1 MSGNDVRISALACN
15 ICGAPMY
22 PDMKEGGFR
31 CLYCDHI
38 RPFAVT
44 REDFAPAVIFRHKP
58 VEIVE
63 GLLKLGH
70 VAIENKEALE
80 PPPKDERTRR
90 LLPPGLQILLKDK
103 EAFEAIHDPKCHEII
118 CPCCGNRLRSLAVE
132 SIFTCPYCNQKFG
145 EREKVTTGKFDE
157 RLVVGR
163 RPDLYSRCLPF
174 VLRREAAL
182 DRVRA
187 LARQFAEDLGEMTPE
202 KILLLGKQSM
212 VAAYIPVH
220 LADLRWKMQ
229 VECERGSF
237 YYYQECLNWAWPR
250 SFIYDIYL
258 LDQLAPWDYGEL
270 VSLKPACFEGN
281 VQLLAWENLGEW
293 QRKIPN
299 WILQRRSADWLKE
312 AFGLTEIKYRW
323 CSRDLRQHKYAMVLL
338 PIYFLEFA
346 SEEGSKLTR
355 IMVNGQT
362 GKAALQVT
370 ARRTESTRILEPE
383 KKIVLS
389 PESTMLSPPIPV
401 RYVKSPFLHERLRGE
416 ACFALTAQS

>member
-1 MSGNDVRISALACN
+1 MSNNDVQISALACN

-38 RPFAVT
+38 RPFALT
-44 REDFAPAVIFRHKP
+44 IEDLVPEVKFRHKP
-58 VEIVE
+58 VEIVD
-63 GLLKLGH
+63 GMLKLGH
-70 VAIENKEALE
+70 VTIEDKEALE
-80 PPPKDERTRR
+80 PPPQDERTRR
-90 LLPPGLQILLKDK
+90 MMPPGLQIFLQDK
-103 EAFEAIHDPKCHEII
+103 EAFEAIHDKRCHEII
-118 CPCCGNRLRSLAVE
+118 CPYCGNHLRSLVVDG
-132 SIFTCPYCNQKFG
+132 IFTCPYCNQKFG
-145 EREKVTTGKFDE
+145 EKERVTTGKFDE
-157 RLVVGR
+157 HLVVGR
-163 RPDLYSRCLPF
+163 RLNLYSKCLPF
-174 VLRREAAL
+174 VMHRSE
-182 DRVRA
+182 A
-187 LARQFAEDLGEMTPE
+187 LARVKALTQHSAGNLEEMPLEKIRLLGEQE
-202 KILLLGKQSM
+202 M

-229 VECERGSF
+229 VECENGSF

-258 LDQLAPWDYGEL
+258 LDQLSPWDYGEL
-270 VSLKPACFEGN
+270 VPLKPAYFEDN

-299 WILQRRSADWLKE
+299 WMLQRRSADWLRK
-312 AFGLTEIKYRW
+312 AFGLTQIKYRW

-346 SEEGSKLTR
+346 SEEGDKLTR

-370 ARRTESTRILEPE
+370 TKRSEFTHILEPE
-383 KKIVLS
+383 KKAILS
-389 PESTMLSPPIPV
+389 PESTILSPPIPV
-401 RYVKSPFLHERLRGE
+401 RYVKSPFLHERLN
-416 ACFALTAQS
+416 FSDM